1 MSLKNFRSERLRA
14 VALEAMK
21 NECYRQLSATG
32 GNVKAAAINLG
43 YTNPHSF
50 YQTLQR
56 LGIKIERVTRIK
68 DAHPEAQGQTRR
80 FLK

>member
-1 MSLKNFRSERLRA
+1 MAMKGFCSERLRA

-32 GNVKAAAINLG
+32 GNIKAAAINLG
-43 YTNPHSF
+43 YKNPHSF

-56 LGIKIERVTRIK
+56 LGIRIKRVTQVVTEEQ
-68 DAHPEAQGQTRR
+68 AHRR
-80 FLK
+80 YLK